1 VNSRLRSVIDPEL
14 GDHMMIEHIWAIKGM
29 LL

>member
-1 VNSRLRSVIDPEL
+1 VNSRLRSMIDPEL
-14 GDHMMIEHIWAIKGM
+14 GDHMTIEHIWAINGK